1 MIFQERTLIHVLPAL
16 AFLGRASGRCG
27 QGIDAACC
35 WYCESQARAAASAS
49 FCSTFRTRLPSLNS
63 QNAFTPAATVT
74 RDHWQW
80 ERLRTVLY
88 RPSYRVQ
95 GAPNWLVVLMTC
107 QTNIGGSGA
116 DLFVQGAQQVTTY
129 HVSMLSSGNFTN
141 PPAAGAEATAFRQA
155 NVTADYRLR
164 TSSVDVQINT
174 AGDVGVTMEWVND
187 NVAPTYLRWQV
198 VFVLDEP
205 VHIELPEAFDLRS
218 VIDAPVVDVETL
230 HPAQLP
236 SGTYQALLRVED
248 VQAISP
254 PMFLAMQGR
263 DPSGNYLL
271 GSITVL

>member
-1 MIFQERTLIHVLPAL
+1 
-16 AFLGRASGRCG
+16 
-27 QGIDAACC
+27 
-35 WYCESQARAAASAS
+35 
-49 FCSTFRTRLPSLNS
+49 
-63 QNAFTPAATVT
+63 
-74 RDHWQW
+74 
-80 ERLRTVLY
+80 
-88 RPSYRVQ
+88 
-95 GAPNWLVVLMTC
+95 MTC

-141 PPAAGAEATAFRQA
+141 PPAAGAKATAFRQA

-271 GSITVL
+271 GSITVP